1 MKTIY
6 LSRTKSGK
14 LSLTLAAAALLAG
27 TAAPGVLAET
37 YTAAFTKAITMTAA
51 PGAGVPQGE
60 IKFTIGV
67 PAALPSWAGD
77 PGCRAGGHLYR
88 RAEQRKRAAAV

>member
-37 YTAAFTKAITMTAA
+37 YTAAPAASTAA
-51 PGAGVPQGE
+51 SSS
-60 IKFTIGV
+60 KKRRS
-67 PAALPSWAGD
+67 AASRP
-77 PGCRAGGHLYR
+77 R
-88 RAEQRKRAAAV
+88 